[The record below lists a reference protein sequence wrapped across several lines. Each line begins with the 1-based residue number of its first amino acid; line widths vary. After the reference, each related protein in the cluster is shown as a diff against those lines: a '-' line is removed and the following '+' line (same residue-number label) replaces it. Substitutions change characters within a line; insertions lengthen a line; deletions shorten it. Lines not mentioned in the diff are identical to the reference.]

1 MDTNVMYWLVAAN
14 AAVWVGM
21 GAYLVFLGLRQR
33 TLAARLTQ
41 LELLKHD

>member
-1 MDTNVMYWLVAAN
+1 MNTNVIYWLVAAN
-14 AAVWVGM
+14 AAVWAGM

-33 TLAARLTQ
+33 ALARRLMQ